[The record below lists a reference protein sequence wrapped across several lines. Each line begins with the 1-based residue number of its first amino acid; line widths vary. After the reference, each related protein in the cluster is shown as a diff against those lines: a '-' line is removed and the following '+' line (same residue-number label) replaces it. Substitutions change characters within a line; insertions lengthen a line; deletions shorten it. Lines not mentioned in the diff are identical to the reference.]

1 MQGRLTLRRKL
12 VAQRKALSCWRG
24 WHGVSRD
31 GCGGDQLRFI
41 VLPGNRLR
49 PTSVSP
55 DGLTPCSSGMTATG
69 SHVYFYSL
77 RGAQPQGKPSPRRFL
92 RMEFG
97 RIGACHRPYKASP
110 EVPTAPHPSWALPM
124 PPSPRGRLWVRSP
137 TFLPQFQVLNLPT
150 PKKFSNRR

>member
-31 GCGGDQLRFI
+31 GCGGDQVRFI

-55 DGLTPCSSGMTATG
+55 DGLPPCSSGMTATG

-77 RGAQPQGKPSPRRFL
+77 RGAQPQGEGLRLAVPAYGIRAHRGMPPPLQCLAGGAYRPSSVMGVAHATFL
-92 RMEFG
+92 QG
-97 RIGACHRPYKASP
+97 KALG
-110 EVPTAPHPSWALPM
+110 ALPNFPAPVSSAK
-124 PPSPRGRLWVRSP
+124 PPD
-137 TFLPQFQVLNLPT
+137 TQKIF
-150 PKKFSNRR
+150 